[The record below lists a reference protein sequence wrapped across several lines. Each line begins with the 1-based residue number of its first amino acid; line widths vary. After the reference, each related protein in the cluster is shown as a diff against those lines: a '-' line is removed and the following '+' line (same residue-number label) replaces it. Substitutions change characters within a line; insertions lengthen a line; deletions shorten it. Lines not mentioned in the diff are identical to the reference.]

1 MRTILCSQSALRG
14 ASWVIKFL
22 DGAAGI
28 AESQSTT
35 NWLGRGVYFWESDHR
50 RAEKWA
56 IRNVREMILECHL
69 ETELL
74 IILLI
79 DDQRSQA
86 FWELAEKQAPAVQ
99 SSSFQANDRSKECF
113 GLDGELINRL
123 RPGFEKQYAGIRMAF
138 CLGEPTLPDGHL
150 YPRQQI
156 QICLW
161 NCQVIRKPRKYI
173 GSSFRGL

>member
-1 MRTILCSQSALRG
+1 MSLVRAYHAG
-14 ASWVIKFL
+14 YASEIQPFL

-74 IILLI
+74 IDLLI

-86 FWELAEKQAPAVQ
+86 FWKLAEQQAPTLQ
-99 SSSFQANDRSKECF
+99 SSSCKPNNKSQEYF

-123 RPGFEKQYAGIRMAF
+123 RPDLEQAYAGIRMAL
-138 CLGEPTLPDGHL
+138 CLDEPVLPDGHL
-150 YPRQQI
+150 FPRQQI

-161 NCQVIRKPRKYI
+161 NCQVIRSPRKYV

>member
-1 MRTILCSQSALRG
+1 MSLVRAHHAG
-14 ASWVIKFL
+14 YASEIQPFL
-22 DGAAGI
+22 DGAEGI
-28 AESQSTT
+28 SESQSTV

-50 RAEKWA
+50 CAEKWA
-56 IRNVREMILECHL
+56 IRNVREMILEGHL

-74 IILLI
+74 IDLLI

-86 FWELAEKQAPAVQ
+86 FWKLAEKQAAAIQ
-99 SSSFQANDRSKECF
+99 SSSCKPNDKSKEYF

-123 RPGFEKQYAGIRMAF
+123 RTDLEKQYAGIRMAF
-138 CLGEPTLPDGHL
+138 CLDEPVLPDGHL
-150 YPRQQI
+150 FPRQQI

-161 NCQVIRKPRKYI
+161 NCQVIRSPRKYI

>member
-1 MRTILCSQSALRG
+1 M
-14 ASWVIKFL
+14 
-22 DGAAGI
+22 
-28 AESQSTT
+28 
-35 NWLGRGVYFWESDHR
+35 GRGIYFWESDHG

-56 IRNVREMILECHL
+56 IRNVREMILECQL

-74 IILLI
+74 IDLLI

-86 FWELAEKQAPAVQ
+86 FCKLAEKQASAIQ
-99 SSSFQANDRSKECF
+99 SSSQKPNDKSKEYF

-123 RPGFEKQYAGIRMAF
+123 RPDLEKQYAGIRMAF
-138 CLGEPTLPDGHL
+138 CLDEPILPDGHL
-150 YPRQQI
+150 FPRQQI

-161 NCQVIRKPRKYI
+161 NCQVIRSPRKYV

>member
-1 MRTILCSQSALRG
+1 MSLVRAYHAG
-14 ASWVIKFL
+14 YASEIQRFL
-22 DGAAGI
+22 DGVEGI
-28 AESQSTT
+28 SESQSTN

-56 IRNVREMILECHL
+56 IRNVREMILECQL

-74 IILLI
+74 IDLLI

-86 FWELAEKQAPAVQ
+86 FWKLAEEQAAILQ
-99 SSSFQANDRSKECF
+99 SGSCRPNDRSQEYF

-123 RPGFEKQYAGIRMAF
+123 RPDLEQSYAGIRMAF
-138 CLGEPTLPDGHL
+138 CLDEPVLPDGHL
-150 YPRQQI
+150 FPRQQI

-161 NCQVIRKPRKYI
+161 NCQVIRSPRKYI
-173 GSSFRGL
+173 GSSFLGL

>member
-1 MRTILCSQSALRG
+1 MSIVFAFHAGC
-14 ASWVIKFL
+14 ASEIQAFL
-22 DGAAGI
+22 DGAVGI
-28 AESQSTT
+28 AESQGTV

-50 RAEKWA
+50 CAEKWA
-56 IRNVREMILECHL
+56 IRNIREMILECHL

-74 IILLI
+74 IDVLI

-86 FWELAEKQAPAVQ
+86 FWKLAEKQAVAIQ
-99 SSSFQANDRSKECF
+99 SSSHKPNDKSKEYF

-123 RPGFEKQYAGIRMAF
+123 RPDLEKQYAGIRMAF
-138 CLGEPTLPDGHL
+138 CLDEPILPDGHL
-150 YPRQQI
+150 FPRQQI

-161 NCQVIRKPRKYI
+161 NCQVIRNPRKYI

>member
-1 MRTILCSQSALRG
+1 MSLVRAYHAG
-14 ASWVIKFL
+14 YASEIQRFL
-22 DGAAGI
+22 DGAEGI
-28 AESQSTT
+28 SESQSTN

-56 IRNVREMILECHL
+56 IRNVREMILECQL

-74 IILLI
+74 IDLLI

-86 FWELAEKQAPAVQ
+86 FWKLAEEQAAILQ
-99 SSSFQANDRSKECF
+99 SGRCRPNDRSQEYF

-123 RPGFEKQYAGIRMAF
+123 RPDLEQSYAGIRMAF
-138 CLGEPTLPDGHL
+138 CLDEPVLPDGHL
-150 YPRQQI
+150 FPRQQI

-161 NCQVIRKPRKYI
+161 NCQVIRSLRKYI

>member
-1 MRTILCSQSALRG
+1 MSLVRAYHAG
-14 ASWVIKFL
+14 YASEIQPYL

-28 AESQSTT
+28 AESQSPT

-74 IILLI
+74 IDLLI

-86 FWELAEKQAPAVQ
+86 LWELAQEQAAAVQ
-99 SSSFQANDRSKECF
+99 SGSSQANNRSKEYF
-113 GLDGELINRL
+113 GLDGELINRP
-123 RPGFEKQYAGIRMAF
+123 RPSLEKQYAGLQMAF

-161 NCQVIRKPRKYI
+161 NCQVI
-173 GSSFRGL
+173 

>member
-1 MRTILCSQSALRG
+1 MSLVRAYHAG
-14 ASWVIKFL
+14 YASEIQPFL

-74 IILLI
+74 IDLLI

-86 FWELAEKQAPAVQ
+86 FWKLAEKQAPAVQ
-99 SSSFQANDRSKECF
+99 SSSCQANDRSKEFF
-113 GLDGELINRL
+113 GLDGELINQL
-123 RPGFEKQYAGIRMAF
+123 RPSLEKQYAGIRMAF
-138 CLGEPTLPDGHL
+138 CLDEPILPEGHL
-150 YPRQQI
+150 FPRQQI
-156 QICLW
+156 HLCMW

>member
-1 MRTILCSQSALRG
+1 MSLVRAYHAG
-14 ASWVIKFL
+14 YASEIQPFL

-74 IILLI
+74 IDLLI
-79 DDQRSQA
+79 DDQRSKA
-86 FWELAEKQAPAVQ
+86 FWKLAEQQAPTLQ
-99 SSSFQANDRSKECF
+99 SSSCKPNNKSQEYF

-123 RPGFEKQYAGIRMAF
+123 RPDLEQAYAGIRMAF
-138 CLGEPTLPDGHL
+138 CLDEPVLPDGHL
-150 YPRQQI
+150 FPRQQI

-161 NCQVIRKPRKYI
+161 NCQVIRSPRKYI

>member
-1 MRTILCSQSALRG
+1 MSRVRAFHAG
-14 ASWVIKFL
+14 YASEIQAFL
-22 DGAAGI
+22 DGAVGI
-28 AESQSTT
+28 AESQSTV

-50 RAEKWA
+50 CAEKWA

-74 IILLI
+74 IDVLI

-86 FWELAEKQAPAVQ
+86 FWKLAEKQAAAIQ
-99 SSSFQANDRSKECF
+99 SSSHKPNDKSKEYF

-123 RPGFEKQYAGIRMAF
+123 RPDLEKQYAGIWMAF
-138 CLGEPTLPDGHL
+138 CLDEPILPDGHL
-150 YPRQQI
+150 FPRQQI
-156 QICLW
+156 QICFW
-161 NCQVIRKPRKYI
+161 NCQVIRNPRKYI